1 MHCAQARNQI
11 ALLVGNDIADS
22 DRIEVEQHLSAC
34 KPCCQYRAEI
44 SESHAVLQDFAV
56 EESGNTQAPGLWEQL
71 QPAVRLEGARQTK
84 RFNGWLVGLCV
95 AALVMAMVKISGDLT
110 TGSAPFE
117 DGGPGFGGT
126 SVVNETP
133 GQSPREQHD
142 EAAEDEESKKERLQL
157 R

>member
-11 ALLVGNDIADS
+11 ALLVGSDIADS

-34 KPCCQYRAEI
+34 QACCQYRGEI
-44 SESHAVLQDFAV
+44 AESHAVLQDFAA
-56 EESGNTQAPGLWEQL
+56 EDSSNAPTPGLWKQV
-71 QPAVRLEGARQTK
+71 QPAVKLESLRQTR

-110 TGSAPFE
+110 TGSDPL
-117 DGGPGFGGT
+117 G
-126 SVVNETP
+126 S
-133 GQSPREQHD
+133 GQSSGYEISVSNEQSQPAPKKTDD
-142 EAAEDEESKKERLQL
+142 ESGESVGRQRPVEL

>member
-11 ALLVGNDIADS
+11 ALLVGSDIADS

-34 KPCCQYRAEI
+34 QACCQYRGEI
-44 SESHAVLQDFAV
+44 AESHAVLQDFAA
-56 EESGNTQAPGLWEQL
+56 EDSSNTQAPGLWEQM
-71 QPAVRLEGARQTK
+71 QPAVKLESARQTK

-110 TGSAPFE
+110 TTGSDPFE
-117 DGGPGFGGT
+117 GGSSGFGGM
-126 SVVNETP
+126 SVVNEVP
-133 GQSPREQHD
+133 GQPPREQHD
-142 EAAEDEESKKERLQL
+142 EAAGERDRKERLEL